1 MSLAPASTASASG
14 ASASGASASVAS
26 ATRGLARADQAND
39 SVKRCCLTRQEFPRL
54 EMVRFVVSPDGL
66 LVPDLAERLPGRGAW
81 VSATG
86 LASVEASADSQAL
99 VSALKRALKPDK
111 PQQEVRGV
119 APVQTTLIQ
128 TTLIQTTRALL
139 KDRILSELG
148 LARRS
153 GLVVSGESQVR
164 MIAQERGA
172 QVRILLQASD
182 GASDGVNKIARLVH
196 NRAQACLR
204 VQVFSAEQQGQALG
218 RDGVVHVAVLSA
230 PANRKYNPSGQEHGL
245 TSRLKADLT
254 RLLLMGG
261 GQGYV

>member
-14 ASASGASASVAS
+14 ASVSGASVSGAS

-128 TTLIQTTRALL
+128 TTKALL

-164 MIAQERGA
+164 MIAQERGE

>member
-14 ASASGASASVAS
+14 ASVSGASASVAS

-119 APVQTTLIQ
+119 APVQTTLTQ
-128 TTLIQTTRALL
+128 TTKALL

-230 PANRKYNPSGQEHGL
+230 PANRKYNLSGQEHGL